1 MVTVVDIEADN
12 GVVHVINAVLVPE
25 SDPEPV
31 TTVVD
36 IIVNSEDHNTLEAA
50 VIAADLVDA
59 LSGEGPFTV
68 FAPTDE
74 AFSALPDGTL
84 DLLLQDPTGQL
95 TDILTYHVHS
105 GDMIMSDEMSDGD
118 QILTL
123 NGQDLTVSIQNGNVY
138 INDAMV
144 TIADIEADN
153 GVVHVINAVLVP
165 STNTSL
171 NENLEYSDFII
182 KSIDIMGNKLN
193 QFEEYKNKII
203 IDIYKSGRIIKR
215 INF

>member
-1 MVTVVDIEADN
+1 MRRRGSI
-12 GVVHVINAVLVPE
+12 
-25 SDPEPV
+25 
-31 TTVVD
+31 
-36 IIVNSEDHNTLEAA
+36 
-50 VIAADLVDA
+50 
-59 LSGEGPFTV
+59 TV

-74 AFSALPDGTL
+74 AFAALGGLVDE
-84 DLLLQDPTGQL
+84 LLQDPTGQL
-95 TDILTYHVHS
+95 ADILTYHVHA
-105 GDMIMSDEMSDGD
+105 GLQMSTDLSDGD

-153 GVVHVINAVLVP
+153 GIVHVINAVLVP

-203 IDIYKSGRIIKR
+203 IDIYKSGRIIKE
-215 INF
+215 

>member
-1 MVTVVDIEADN
+1 
-12 GVVHVINAVLVPE
+12 
-25 SDPEPV
+25 
-31 TTVVD
+31 
-36 IIVNSEDHNTLEAA
+36 
-50 VIAADLVDA
+50 
-59 LSGEGPFTV
+59 
-68 FAPTDE
+68 
-74 AFSALPDGTL
+74 
-84 DLLLQDPTGQL
+84 
-95 TDILTYHVHS
+95 
-105 GDMIMSDEMSDGD
+105 
-118 QILTL
+118 
-123 NGQDLTVSIQNGNVY
+123 
-138 INDAMV
+138 MV